1 MALDTKTEGR
11 IRNARLRER
20 VCTAR
25 EAAARIK
32 DGNQVGMSGFT
43 GSGYPKLVPEALA
56 EHILREHAH
65 GRKFQVAVLTGA
77 STSGELDGALA
88 MVDGMSLRTPYSSDP
103 TARERINAGK
113 MEYFDYHLG

>member
-1 MALDTKTEGR
+1 MALDTKTESR

-32 DGNQVGMSGFT
+32 DGYQVGMSGFT

-56 EHILREHAH
+56 L
-65 GRKFQVAVLTGA
+65 GRMAEVEQLLEDK
-77 STSGELDGALA
+77 
-88 MVDGMSLRTPYSSDP
+88 
-103 TARERINAGK
+103 
-113 MEYFDYHLG
+113 